1 LRRAEPWHGA
11 EMSSVIL
18 SILMIAAFLLGA
30 GGMWLIVRR
39 RDFRKGALMLVAA
52 AIFLG
57 NVLIWTL

>member
-1 LRRAEPWHGA
+1 
-11 EMSSVIL
+11 MSSVIL